1 MTTMTTAS
9 TPPRMPRITWIARLA
24 RMTRVARTTSSRGR
38 RLPSLPA
45 AALLGLF
52 CLFTLAAAGQPASQP
67 STTAAGTTGQT
78 KASKQRAKPGS
89 AAAPAAPAAA
99 AAPKSA
105 APQSGAPGKPG
116 ATGAAPSGS
125 AAGAKPPA
133 SPGAPAI
140 GSPTPDM
147 GNIDQI
153 LEGDE
158 EVLSGGSSFTYD
170 PGNRRDPFKSLLI
183 APDRPEFRGPRP
195 EGIPGLLI
203 DEIDLKGIF
212 RTQRGYVA
220 QVNASNQKKSYLLK
234 EGDQLYDGDVMS
246 IGKNEVV
253 FKQIVQDPTALKPF
267 REIVKSLNPGG

>member
-1 MTTMTTAS
+1 MIDRRRARAQDLWTMTTGS
-9 TPPRMPRITWIARLA
+9 TPLPRILRRLA
-24 RMTRVARTTSSRGR
+24 
-38 RLPSLPA
+38 LLSL
-45 AALLGLF
+45 L
-52 CLFTLAAAGQPASQP
+52 CLFALAAAAQQPSQPA
-67 STTAAGTTGQT
+67 TTGGQGT
-78 KASKQRAKPGS
+78 KAGKERAKAAPPA
-89 AAAPAAPAAA
+89 AAAPAAPAP
-99 AAPKSA
+99 PKSA
-105 APQSGAPGKPG
+105 PAHPG
-116 ATGAAPSGS
+116 
-125 AAGAKPPA
+125 AAGASGAAGKAPAAAPA

-158 EVLSGGSSFTYD
+158 EVLAGGSSFTYD

-212 RTQRGYVA
+212 RTARGYVA

-267 REIVKSLNPGG
+267 REIVKSLTPGG

>member
-1 MTTMTTAS
+1 MITDP
-9 TPPRMPRITWIARLA
+9 TPPRTARVL
-24 RMTRVARTTSSRGR
+24 RVARV
-38 RLPSLPA
+38 LSLFA
-45 AALLGLF
+45 
-52 CLFTLAAAGQPASQP
+52 LAAMAAMAQQP
-67 STTAAGTTGQT
+67 SSTTGTTGQT
-78 KASKQRAKPGS
+78 KAAKERAKAGS
-89 AAAPAAPAAA
+89 AAAPAAPKA
-99 AAPKSA
+99 AAPQPGTPARPGAA
-105 APQSGAPGKPG
+105 APGG
-116 ATGAAPSGS
+116 
-125 AAGAKPPA
+125 
-133 SPGAPAI
+133 PAI

-158 EVLSGGSSFTYD
+158 EVLAGGSAFTYD

-195 EGIPGLLI
+195 EGVPGLLI

-212 RTQRGYVA
+212 RTARGYVA